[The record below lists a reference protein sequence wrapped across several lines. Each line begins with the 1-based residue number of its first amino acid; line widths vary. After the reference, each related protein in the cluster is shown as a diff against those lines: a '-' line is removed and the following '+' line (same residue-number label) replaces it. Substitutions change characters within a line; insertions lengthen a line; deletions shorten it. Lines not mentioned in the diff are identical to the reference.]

1 MKTTKKCPA
10 KGRPRL
16 DAGKRKSVLVT
27 VKFDIEQYNAVMEK
41 AAIAGLNKS
50 EYLRHSAL
58 RCSVVPRLNA
68 KDLQAI
74 RILQGIKNNLNTA
87 SKFLNYAMKV
97 GLKVNA
103 KVLNERL
110 KDIMTCVAFI
120 SCLIDR
126 YRNGMTE
133 TTDSDVCQD

>member
-1 MKTTKKCPA
+1 MKTTKRCPA

-27 VKFDIEQYNAVMEK
+27 VKFDMEQYNAVMEK

-50 EYLRHSAL
+50 EYLRHSAM
-58 RCSVVPRLNA
+58 RCTVVPRLDA

-74 RILQGIKNNLNTA
+74 RILQGIKNNLNIA

-103 KVLNERL
+103 KALNERL
-110 KDIMTCVAFI
+110 RDIMTCVAFI

-126 YRNGMTE
+126 YRNGTTE